1 MRRMLCG
8 AEIYFI
14 NKAISQ
20 KGGDAVVKINWDICD

>member
-1 MRRMLCG
+1 MCG

-20 KGGDAVVKINWDICD
+20 KGGDAVVKMEINWDICD